1 MRGQASMKQIALPF
15 DELNPERTDDC
26 LIVTP
31 SNAVA
36 FAALGNSANWPGH
49 CALLLGPARSGKSLM
64 ARYFAVQGGKV
75 IDDADLL
82 SAEDL
87 FHQWN
92 AAKNSGEALLLV
104 SGRGPGEWNI
114 ELPDLR
120 SRLGAAQLLEI
131 GALDDE
137 LAEQLLLKFLR
148 DRGTSI
154 GPEALAFVVRRIE
167 RSHVAVE
174 DFAKTANALALA
186 EGSAITLPL
195 VRRLMPA

>member
-1 MRGQASMKQIALPF
+1 MKQIALPF
-15 DELNPERTDDC
+15 DELNPDRTDDC
-26 LIVTP
+26 LIVTA

-36 FAALGNSANWPGH
+36 FAALGNSASWPGH
-49 CALLLGPARSGKSLM
+49 CALLVGPARSGKSLM
-64 ARYFAVQGGKV
+64 ARYFAAQGGSV
-75 IDDADLL
+75 IDDADRL

-92 AAKNSGEALLLV
+92 SAKNSGKSLLLV
-104 SGRGPGEWNI
+104 SGKTPAEWDI
-114 ELPDLR
+114 TLPDLR

-131 GALDDE
+131 GDLDDE

-167 RSHVAVE
+167 RSHADVE
-174 DFAKTANALALA
+174 DFAKKANALALA

-195 VRRLMPA
+195 VRRLMPT

>member
-1 MRGQASMKQIALPF
+1 MKQIALPF
-15 DELNPERTDDC
+15 DELNPDRTDDC
-26 LIVTP
+26 LIVTA

-36 FAALGNSANWPGH
+36 FAALGNSASWPGH
-49 CALLLGPARSGKSLM
+49 CALLVGPARSGKSLM
-64 ARYFAVQGGKV
+64 ARYFAAQGGSV
-75 IDDADLL
+75 IDDADRL

-92 AAKNSGEALLLV
+92 SAKNSGESLLMV
-104 SGRGPGEWNI
+104 SGKTPAEWDI
-114 ELPDLR
+114 TLPDLR

-131 GALDDE
+131 GDLDDE

-167 RSHVAVE
+167 RSHADVE
-174 DFAKTANALALA
+174 DFAKKANALALA

-195 VRRLMPA
+195 VRRLMPN

>member
-1 MRGQASMKQIALPF
+1 MKQIALPF
-15 DELNPERTDDC
+15 DELNPDRTDDC
-26 LIVTP
+26 LIVTA

-36 FAALGNSANWPGH
+36 FAALGNSASWLGH
-49 CALLLGPARSGKSLM
+49 CALLVGPARSGKSLM
-64 ARYFAVQGGKV
+64 ARYFAAQGGSV
-75 IDDADLL
+75 IDDADRL

-92 AAKNSGEALLLV
+92 SAKNSGESLLLV
-104 SGRGPGEWNI
+104 SGKTPAEWDI
-114 ELPDLR
+114 TLPDLR

-131 GALDDE
+131 GDLDDE

-167 RSHVAVE
+167 RSHADVE
-174 DFAKTANALALA
+174 DFAKKANALALA

-195 VRRLMPA
+195 VRRLLPN